1 MRTLLAIDLGVKT
14 GLALF
19 NDNGKLVWYRSHNY
33 GNKRRL
39 KNNISEILY
48 SLPGLSILVIEG
60 GGPIAELWKSKA
72 FRHKLTTIQVFA
84 EEWRKE
90 LFFDRQIRNG
100 PMAKQNAIVM
110 AKKVITWSGIH
121 KPTALRHDTAEAILV
136 GLWGVIKAGWL
147 PEMPPD
153 LR

>member
-1 MRTLLAIDLGVKT
+1 MNSLLAIDLGVKT

-39 KNNISEILY
+39 KNNIPEIFH
-48 SLPGLSILVIEG
+48 SIPGLSILVIEG
-60 GGPIAELWKSKA
+60 GGPIAELWKSRA
-72 FRHKLTTIQVFA
+72 VRHKLTTMQVFA

-110 AKKVITWSGIH
+110 AKKVVTWSDI
-121 KPTALRHDTAEAILV
+121 KKATAMRHDTAEAILV
-136 GLWGVIKAGWL
+136 GLWGVLKAGWL
-147 PEMPPD
+147 SEIPTE
-153 LR
+153 LK

>member
-1 MRTLLAIDLGVKT
+1 MKSLLAIDLGVKT

-19 NDNGKLVWYRSHNY
+19 NDQGKLVWYRSHNY

-39 KNNISEILY
+39 KNNISEIFH
-48 SLPGLSILVIEG
+48 SLPGLSNLVIEG

-72 FRHKLTTIQVFA
+72 VRYNLPTIQVFA

-110 AKKVITWSGIH
+110 ARKVVTWSGI
-121 KPTALRHDTAEAILV
+121 KKATAMRHDTAEAILV
-136 GLWGVIKAGWL
+136 GLWGVMKTGWL
-147 PEMPPD
+147 TEIPAE
-153 LR
+153 LK